1 MLAALSIRDIVLIDK
16 LDLEFGDGL
25 SALTGETGAGKSI
38 LLDALSLALGGR
50 GDASLVRRGAAQG
63 QVTASFDL
71 ADDHPVFALLSENGL
86 AIEDS
91 VLILRRLQGGDG
103 RSRAFINDMSVGVQ
117 LLRQVGR
124 ALVEIHGQH
133 DERALIDPS
142 GHRDL
147 VDAFGGLE
155 RDAAKV
161 AASYEAWA
169 EADAVRLRHESEV
182 AAARANADYLAHALE
197 ELQSLSPEPGEEDTL
212 SARRQLM
219 MNAEKIAA
227 ELNEAMDALQG
238 EGTAGA
244 RLASALRR
252 IERQAQT
259 AGSATALADDASPFV
274 AVADALERVLGETE
288 AARQRIEEAL
298 AATAFEPGD
307 LERTE
312 ERLFALR
319 ALARKHRVQVD
330 ALPALQEKLEADL
343 GAITTSES
351 KAAELAEAAVKARE
365 TYERA
370 ALALSKARAKAA
382 KKLDKEVAGELAP
395 LKLEKARFVTAVDTV
410 DIQDGGP
417 SGIDR
422 VAFFVA
428 ANPGT
433 EPGPMMKVASGGE
446 LARFILALKV
456 VLASRGS
463 APTLIFDEVESGV
476 GGATAAAVGDRLAK
490 LGENVQV
497 LAVTHAPQVAALAR
511 GHLRIAKEAVAT
523 SKGEA
528 MTTRVAVLGDDE
540 RREEVARMLAGQT
553 ITDEARAAAD
563 RLMRKSA

>member
-1 MLAALSIRDIVLIDK
+1 MLAALSIRDIVLIDR
-16 LDLEFGDGL
+16 LDLEFGEGL

-50 GDASLVRRGAAQG
+50 GDASLVRSGSAQG
-63 QVTASFDL
+63 QVTATFEL
-71 ADDHPVFALLSENGL
+71 GPDHPVFALLSDNGIV
-86 AIEDS
+86 IEDS
-91 VLILRRLQGGDG
+91 VLILRRLQGNDG
-103 RSRAFINDMSVGVQ
+103 RSRAFINDMSVSVQ
-117 LLRQVGR
+117 LMRQVGR

-155 RDAAKV
+155 RDAANV
-161 AASYEAWA
+161 SDLYEAWSG
-169 EADAVRLRHESEV
+169 ADAARLQHESEV
-182 AAARANADYLAHALE
+182 AAARANADYLTHALD
-197 ELQSLSPEPGEEDTL
+197 ELQTLAPEIGEEDKL
-212 SARRQLM
+212 SSRRQLM
-219 MNAEKIAA
+219 MNAEKIAS

-252 IERQAQT
+252 IERQA
-259 AGSATALADDASPFV
+259 ATVVTNDSSPFA
-274 AVADALERVLGETE
+274 AVAEALERVLSETE
-288 AARQRIEEAL
+288 TARGRIEEAL

-330 ALPALQEKLEADL
+330 ALPALQEKLETDL
-343 GAITTSES
+343 AAITTSES
-351 KAAELAEAAVKARE
+351 TA
-365 TYERA
+365 A
-370 ALALSKARAKAA
+370 ALAKAAAQAREAYEQAALDLSKARAKAA
-382 KKLDKEVAGELAP
+382 KKLDKDVAGELAP
-395 LKLEKARFVTAVDTV
+395 LKLEKARFVTNTDTV
-410 DIQDGGP
+410 DLEDGGP

-422 VAFFVA
+422 MSFFVA

-433 EPGPMMKVASGGE
+433 DPGPMMKVASGGE

-463 APTLIFDEVESGV
+463 SPTLIFDEVESGV
-476 GGATAAAVGDRLAK
+476 GGATAAAVGERLAG
-490 LGENVQV
+490 LGESVQV
-497 LAVTHAPQVAALAR
+497 LAVTHAPQVAALAS
-511 GHLRIAKEAVAT
+511 GHLRIAKEAVKT
-523 SKGEA
+523 QKGEA
-528 MTTRVAVLGDDE
+528 MTTRVATLGGDE

>member
-16 LDLEFGDGL
+16 LDLEFGEGL

-50 GDASLVRRGAAQG
+50 GDASLVRKGAAQG

-71 ADDHPVFALLSENGL
+71 APNHPVFALLSENGI

-103 RSRAFINDMSVGVQ
+103 RSRAFINDLGVSVQ

-124 ALVEIHGQH
+124 VLVEIHGQH

-155 RDAAKV
+155 QDAAQLV
-161 AASYEAWA
+161 SRYEAWA
-169 EADAVRLRHESEV
+169 DADSARLRHESEV

-197 ELQSLSPEPGEEDTL
+197 ELQTLSPEPGEEEAL
-212 SARRQLM
+212 SSRRQLM
-219 MNAEKIAA
+219 MSAEKIAS
-227 ELNEAMDALQG
+227 ELNEALDALQG
-238 EGTAGA
+238 EGTTGA

-252 IERQAQT
+252 IERQAT
-259 AGSATALADDASPFV
+259 AAGAGSASPFV
-274 AVADALERVLGETE
+274 AVADALERVLSETE
-288 AARQRIEEAL
+288 SAREKIEETLSAM
-298 AATAFEPGD
+298 AFEPGD

-330 ALPALQEKLEADL
+330 ALPALQEKLAADL
-343 GAITTSES
+343 SAIATSES
-351 KAAELAEAAVKARE
+351 RAAELAEAAKQARE
-365 TYERA
+365 DYEQA
-370 ALALSKARAKAA
+370 ALLLSKARAKAA
-382 KKLDKEVAGELAP
+382 KKLDNEVEGELAP
-395 LKLEKARFVTAVDTV
+395 LKLEKARFLTAVDTV
-410 DIQDGGP
+410 DLQEGGP
-417 SGIDR
+417 AGIDR
-422 VAFFVA
+422 IAFFVA

-476 GGATAAAVGDRLAK
+476 GGATAAAVGERLAG
-490 LGENVQV
+490 LGESVQV
-497 LAVTHAPQVAALAR
+497 LAVTHAPQVAALAQ

-523 SKGEA
+523 AKGEY
-528 MTTRVAVLGDDE
+528 MTTRVAVLSDEE

-563 RLMRKSA
+563 RLLRKSA

>member
-16 LDLEFGDGL
+16 LDLEFGEGL

-50 GDASLVRRGAAQG
+50 GDASLVRNGAAQG

-71 ADDHPVFALLSENGL
+71 APNHPVFALLSENGI

-103 RSRAFINDMSVGVQ
+103 RSRAFINDLGVSVQ

-124 ALVEIHGQH
+124 VLVEIHGQH

-155 RDAAKV
+155 QDAAQLV
-161 AASYEAWA
+161 SRYEAWA
-169 EADAVRLRHESEV
+169 DADSARLRHESEV

-197 ELQSLSPEPGEEDTL
+197 ELQTLSPEPGEEEAL
-212 SARRQLM
+212 SSRRQLM
-219 MNAEKIAA
+219 MSAEKIAS
-227 ELNEAMDALQG
+227 ELNEALDALQG
-238 EGTAGA
+238 EGTTGA

-252 IERQAQT
+252 IERQAT
-259 AGSATALADDASPFV
+259 AAGAGSASPFV
-274 AVADALERVLGETE
+274 AVADALERVLSETE
-288 AARQRIEEAL
+288 SAREKIEETLSAM
-298 AATAFEPGD
+298 AFEPGD

-330 ALPALQEKLEADL
+330 ALPALQEKLAADL
-343 GAITTSES
+343 SAIATSES
-351 KAAELAEAAVKARE
+351 RAAELAEATNQARE
-365 TYERA
+365 DYEQA
-370 ALALSKARAKAA
+370 ALLLSKARAKAA
-382 KKLDKEVAGELAP
+382 KKLDNEVEGELAP
-395 LKLEKARFVTAVDTV
+395 LKLEKARFLTAVDTV
-410 DIQDGGP
+410 DLQEGGP
-417 SGIDR
+417 AGIDR
-422 VAFFVA
+422 IAFFVA

-476 GGATAAAVGDRLAK
+476 GGATAAAVGERLAG
-490 LGENVQV
+490 LGESVQV
-497 LAVTHAPQVAALAR
+497 LAVTHAPQVAALAQ

-523 SKGEA
+523 AKGEY
-528 MTTRVAVLGDDE
+528 MTTRVAVLSDEE

-563 RLMRKSA
+563 RLLRKSA

>member
-1 MLAALSIRDIVLIDK
+1 MLAALSIRDIVLIDR
-16 LDLEFGDGL
+16 LDLEFGEGL

-50 GDASLVRRGAAQG
+50 GDASLVRSGSAQG
-63 QVTASFDL
+63 QVTATFEL
-71 ADDHPVFALLSENGL
+71 GPDHPVFALLSDNGIV
-86 AIEDS
+86 IEDS
-91 VLILRRLQGGDG
+91 VLILRRLQGNDG
-103 RSRAFINDMSVGVQ
+103 RSRAFINDMSVSVQ
-117 LLRQVGR
+117 LMRQVGR

-155 RDAAKV
+155 RDAANV
-161 AASYEAWA
+161 SDLYEAWSG
-169 EADAVRLRHESEV
+169 ADAARLQHESEV
-182 AAARANADYLAHALE
+182 AAARANADYLTHALD
-197 ELQSLSPEPGEEDTL
+197 ELQTLAPEIGEEDKL
-212 SARRQLM
+212 SSRRQLM
-219 MNAEKIAA
+219 MNAEKIAS

-252 IERQAQT
+252 IERQA
-259 AGSATALADDASPFV
+259 ATVVTNDSSPFA
-274 AVADALERVLGETE
+274 AVAEALERVLSETE
-288 AARQRIEEAL
+288 TARGRIEEAL

-343 GAITTSES
+343 AAITTSES
-351 KAAELAEAAVKARE
+351 TA
-365 TYERA
+365 A
-370 ALALSKARAKAA
+370 ALAKAAAEAREAYEQAALDLSKARAKAA
-382 KKLDKEVAGELAP
+382 KKLDKDVAGELAP
-395 LKLEKARFVTAVDTV
+395 LKLEKARFVTNTDTV
-410 DIQDGGP
+410 DLEDGGP

-422 VAFFVA
+422 MSFFVA

-433 EPGPMMKVASGGE
+433 DPGPMMKVASGGE

-463 APTLIFDEVESGV
+463 SPTLIFDEVESGV
-476 GGATAAAVGDRLAK
+476 GGATAAAVGERLAG
-490 LGENVQV
+490 LGESVQV
-497 LAVTHAPQVAALAR
+497 LAVTHAPQVAALAS
-511 GHLRIAKEAVAT
+511 GHLRIAKEAVKT
-523 SKGEA
+523 QKGEA
-528 MTTRVAVLGDDE
+528 MTTRVATLGGDE

>member
-16 LDLEFGDGL
+16 LDLEFGEGL

-38 LLDALSLALGGR
+38 LLDAFSLAIGAR

-63 QVTASFDL
+63 QVSASFEL
-71 ADDHPVFALLSENGL
+71 APNHSVFALLSDNGI

-91 VLILRRLQGGDG
+91 ILILRRVQGADG
-103 RSRAFINDMSVGVQ
+103 RSRAFINDIGVSVQ

-124 ALVEIHGQH
+124 SLAEIHGQH

-147 VDAFGGLE
+147 VDAFGGLSG
-155 RDAAKV
+155 DAKDLATR
-161 AASYEAWA
+161 YEAWA
-169 EADAVRLRHESEV
+169 DADAMRLRHESEV
-182 AAARANADYLAHALE
+182 AATRANADYLSHALE
-197 ELQSLSPEPGEEDTL
+197 ELQTLAPEPGEEEAL
-212 SARRQLM
+212 AARRQLM
-219 MNAEKIAA
+219 MNGEKIAS
-227 ELNEAMDALQG
+227 ELNEALDALQG

-252 IERQAQT
+252 IERQA
-259 AGSATALADDASPFV
+259 ATSGGALNGV
-274 AVADALERVLGETE
+274 AEALERVLSETE
-288 AARQRIEEAL
+288 SARDKIGEAL
-298 AATAFEPGD
+298 AAAAFQPSD
-307 LERTE
+307 LEDAE

-319 ALARKHRVQVD
+319 AIARKHRVAVD
-330 ALPALQEKLEADL
+330 DLPALMQKLEAEL
-343 GAITTSES
+343 AAVNTSET
-351 KAAELAEAAVKARE
+351 KAAELAKAAARARAAYE
-365 TYERA
+365 TA

-382 KKLDKEVAGELAP
+382 KQLDKQVAGELAP
-395 LKLEKARFVTAVDTV
+395 LKLEKARFVTHIESLDVDE
-410 DIQDGGP
+410 GGP

-422 VAFFVA
+422 IAFLVA

-456 VLASRGS
+456 VLAARGA

-476 GGATAAAVGDRLAK
+476 GGATAAAVGKRLAG
-490 LGENVQV
+490 LAESVQV
-497 LAVTHAPQVAALAR
+497 LAVTHAPQVAALAC
-511 GHLRIAKEAVAT
+511 GHMMIAKEAIAGPE
-523 SKGEA
+523 GEA
-528 MTTRVAVLGDDE
+528 MATRVAVLEGDD

-563 RLMRKSA
+563 RLMRKPA